1 MEFINLKKCKQK
13 IIQNK
18 YSQITLNFYYF
29 ISGLLIIIMYF
40 PDESKSNLNYF
51 TYLIPIIGFIISYYV
66 HNKKINFFKT
76 IIPIF
81 VVITIRYL
89 IYISIIFSLLVFL
102 NYQVFDQ
109 STDGFIFDLI
119 GFFIEIIIWLNI
131 LTNFLSV
138 QKNSIIFNQVEK

>member
-1 MEFINLKKCKQK
+1 
-13 IIQNK
+13 
-18 YSQITLNFYYF
+18 
-29 ISGLLIIIMYF
+29 MYF
-40 PDESKSNLNYF
+40 PDESESNLNYF

-66 HNKKINFFKT
+66 HNKKLNFFKT

-89 IYISIIFSLLVFL
+89 IYISIIFSLLMFL

-109 STDGFIFDLI
+109 STDGFSFDLI
-119 GFFIEIIIWLNI
+119 AFFIEIVVWLNI